1 MGKKLNSWTPLS
13 VLGLLLEILFAVIC
27 IAPFIYMIIMSF
39 TQSTTLMIH
48 LNEIDFTD
56 FSNYSYVFGRGF
68 MRSLVNSLVV
78 VGCSCFFNCVIASM
92 AAYGFE
98 KKVFPGKELI
108 FKVYLAT
115 LMIPGQVTMI
125 PVFILMKKMGVLN
138 TYFSLVVL
146 ILNAFGVFLIRQFM
160 ESVPDELLEAA
171 KVDGCPE
178 WRIFVQIVIPLI
190 KPVMISLVVFT
201 FVTSWNDFLWP
212 LVSTTDS
219 NMYTLTVALS
229 LLKTQYQTNYGL
241 IMAGAAIS
249 FMFPFVLYIF
259 LQKQFVEGIALSGIK
274 G

>member
-1 MGKKLNSWTPLS
+1 MKKKSWTPLS
-13 VLGLLLEILFAVIC
+13 VLGMLVMVLFAIIC
-27 IAPFIYMIIMSF
+27 IAPFIYMMIMSF
-39 TQSTTLMIH
+39 TQSTTLMLH
-48 LNEIDFTD
+48 FDEIDFTD
-56 FSNYSYVFGRGF
+56 FTNYSYVFGKSGF
-68 MRSLVNSLVV
+68 LRALTNSLIVV
-78 VGCSCFFNCVIASM
+78 ISSCLFNCIISSM

-98 KKVFPGKELI
+98 KKNFPGKEKI
-108 FKVYLAT
+108 LAT

-125 PVFILMKKMGVLN
+125 PVFIIMRKMGVLN

-160 ESVPDELLEAA
+160 SSVPDELLEAA

-178 WRIFVQIVIPLI
+178 YRIFIQIVIPLI
-190 KPVMISLVVFT
+190 KPVLISLVVFT
-201 FVTSWNDFLWP
+201 FVSSWNDFLWP

-219 NMYTLTVALS
+219 DMYTLTVALS

-241 IMAGAAIS
+241 IMAGAAVS

-259 LQKQFVEGIALSGIK
+259 LQKQFVEGIALSGVK